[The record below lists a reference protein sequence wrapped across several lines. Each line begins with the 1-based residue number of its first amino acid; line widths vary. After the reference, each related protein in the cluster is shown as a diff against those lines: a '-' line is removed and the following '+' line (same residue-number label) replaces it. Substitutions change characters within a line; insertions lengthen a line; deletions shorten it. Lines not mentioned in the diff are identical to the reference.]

1 MAKIRLGQ
9 RPEAFKK
16 KVTFPLLDGTT
27 GEITI
32 TYRYRTR
39 KEFGALLDG
48 LIEDAKAGEA
58 GEMTMAELMART
70 AASNADYILMIATG
84 WDIDA
89 EFDRASIEQLADEAP
104 AAVLAVMEEYRAAI
118 NGGRLGN

>member
-1 MAKIRLGQ
+1 MAKIKLGQ
-9 RPEAFKK
+9 RPESFKK
-16 KVTFPLLDGTT
+16 KVTFPMLDGTT